1 MPPAAAQRK
10 QPLILVSED
19 YDPDIWRSLEEEET
33 EFQSWLAVA
42 QDIWGRGSF
51 LPGQAAAAR
60 EGAAGLTINKTMIVG
75 AVGCSVGGLGQV
87 ATDTG
92 AYIEVFEADPSLLKH
107 QLAEPGPS
115 GKFLKPAAWDPE
127 KPELRAGRYHALM
140 ALRAL
145 SVSPDPV
152 AATKA
157 IAAAVKPAGRLFMEE
172 LYAPDPSV
180 AALVA
185 QGIAGPTHKV
195 MLHPHAVV
203 TETLEAEKLE
213 PRAKV
218 VVNEQI
224 MSAIRAGLAQA
235 VEIAQRLKAIP
246 QPFRRQRM
254 SAFADELQRAAVL
267 HHAIERGLVTAL
279 RTIHYKPQGL

>member
-1 MPPAAAQRK
+1 MSQAAQRK

-19 YDPDIWRSLEEEET
+19 HDPDIWRSLENEES
-33 EFQSWLAVA
+33 EFQSWVAVA
-42 QDIWGRGSF
+42 QDIWGRGCF
-51 LPGQAAAAR
+51 LPGQAMAAH
-60 EGAAGLTINKTMIVG
+60 EGAAGLTLNKTMIVG
-75 AVGCSVGGLGQV
+75 AVGSAVGGVAQV
-87 ATDTG
+87 AAEAG
-92 AYIEVFEADPSLLKH
+92 AFIEVFESDPSLLKH
-107 QLAEPGPS
+107 LMGEPGGA
-115 GKFLKPAAWDPE
+115 GKFLRPAEWNPQKPN
-127 KPELRAGRYHALM
+127 LRAGRYHALM

-157 IAAAVKPAGRLFMEE
+157 LAAAVRPAGRLFIDE

-195 MLHPHAVV
+195 VLHPQAVV
-203 TETLEAEKLE
+203 METLEAEKFE
-213 PRAKV
+213 PRSKV
-218 VVNEQI
+218 RVNDQL
-224 MSAIRAGLAQA
+224 MSTIRTGLAQA
-235 VEIAQRLKAIP
+235 VELAQRLKAIP

-267 HHAIERGLVTAL
+267 HHAIEKGLVTAM
-279 RTIHYKPQGL
+279 RTLHYKPQAL

>member
-1 MPPAAAQRK
+1 MSQAAQRR

-19 YDPDIWRSLEEEET
+19 YDPDVWRSLDEEES
-33 EFQSWLAVA
+33 EFQSWVAVA
-42 QDIWGRGSF
+42 QDIWGRGCF

-60 EGAAGLTINKTMIVG
+60 EGAAGLTVNKTMIVG
-75 AVGCSVGGLGQV
+75 AVGCGIGGVGQI
-87 ATDTG
+87 AAETG
-92 AYIEVFEADPSLLKH
+92 AYIEVFEGDPSLLMH
-107 QLAEPGPS
+107 QLAEPGPG
-115 GKFLKPAAWDPE
+115 GKFLKPAAWTPE
-127 KPELRAGRYHALM
+127 KSELRAGRYHALM

-145 SVSPDPV
+145 SMSPDPV
-152 AATKA
+152 AAIKS
-157 IAAAVKPAGRLFMEE
+157 IAAAVKPAGRLFIDE

-185 QGIAGPTHKV
+185 QGIAGPTHKIA
-195 MLHPHAVV
+195 LHPQAVV
-203 TETLEAEKLE
+203 TETLEAEKFE

-218 VVNEQI
+218 VVNDQVKT
-224 MSAIRAGLAQA
+224 AIRAGLAQA

-267 HHAIERGLVTAL
+267 HHAIEKGLVTAM
-279 RTIHYKPQGL
+279 RTLHYKPQAL